1 MNRNVWIFGFCLL
14 LGACQSS
21 VSSNSEKSVEE
32 IMTSDKFTNAN
43 LIRNPASANEPE
55 DTVNVARMVFAEKVF
70 NFGDVVQGE
79 VVTHV
84 FKFTN
89 EGRVPLVITNARS
102 TCGCTVPEWPDT
114 PIPPGGSGEI
124 KVQFNTAGK
133 GGPQNKPVN
142 IIANT
147 YPALTTVNLVGGVR
161 PKQSVA
167 ASNSE

>member
-1 MNRNVWIFGFCLL
+1 MNRNAWIFGFCLL
-14 LGACQSS
+14 LGSCQPSATS
-21 VSSNSEKSVEE
+21 HSEKSVEE
-32 IMTSDKFTNAN
+32 IMTSDKFTNAD
-43 LIRNPASANEPE
+43 LIRNPASANEPA
-55 DTVNVARMVFAEKVF
+55 DTVNVAKMVFAEKVF
-70 NFGDVVQGE
+70 NFGDVIQGE

-89 EGRVPLVITNARS
+89 EGRVPLVITHARS

-114 PIPPGGSGEI
+114 PVPPGGRGEI

-147 YPALTTVNLVGGVR
+147 YPSLTTVNLVGGVR
-161 PKQSVA
+161 PKPA
-167 ASNSE
+167 GAK